1 MLREFIEQID
11 KLPQKALVNCTE
23 ISVDRP
29 CIGIISAQNET
40 VAAHKNLD
48 ALCERI
54 KSGVIASG
62 ATAKLSYVSSLDCT
76 AMHGTQTTKYDLPSR
91 DLTANA
97 VELLCASQFYD
108 GLVFVATEQNVVCG
122 MLLAAIRLNIPCVF
136 VCAGT
141 MSPIVYNHKERG
153 FVHFFEQIARIK
165 TGKTAYEQMSEIE
178 TNLPLVLGSD
188 CERYGANSFNCVLE
202 AVGLAVRGNGTAPA
216 FSVERNQ
223 IAYESGELVVKMVN
237 DKCTPRRLLTQPMLC
252 NAVTF
257 DLACGGSSTTML
269 NLIALAKELGI
280 KNLTIK
286 TIGDMAKSTPFLLY
300 NEDERRCI
308 MKQFHKAGGV
318 YAMLKQL
325 AEARMLNIDVTF
337 SNGKTLDNLLGGVEV
352 ANTNVIRPADNSVS
366 SSSVLRVLYGNVAED
381 GCFVQFRGENS
392 FSGTAKV
399 YNNEEMAVDALLHR
413 EIRAGDVV
421 VIRGE
426 GPKSGPGMREIY
438 TSLALLKGF
447 ELENKV
453 AVITDGRIADFY
465 NGIAVG
471 HITPETNEDTT
482 FTVLQDG
489 DEVEISVPKGKISC
503 DIKAKELSQRFR
515 DYDAGVSNYGNF
527 FLKNWAKTCSS
538 ASDGC
543 VFKVSKK

>member
-23 ISVDRP
+23 ISIEKP

-40 VAAHKNLD
+40 TSAHKSLD

-54 KSGVIASG
+54 KNGVTAGG
-62 ATAKLSYVSSLDCT
+62 ATAKISYVSSLDCT
-76 AMHGTQTTKYDLPSR
+76 VMHGTQTTKYDLPSR

-97 VELLCASQFYD
+97 VEVLCASDFYD

-141 MSPIVYNHKERG
+141 MSPIIYNHKERG
-153 FVHFFEQIARIK
+153 FVHFFEQVAKIK

-178 TNLPLVLGSD
+178 SNLPIALGSD
-188 CERYGANSFNCVLE
+188 CERYGANSFNCILE

-216 FSVERNQ
+216 QSVERNA
-223 IAYESGELVVKMVN
+223 IAYKTGELAVRMAN

-252 NAVTF
+252 NAVTL
-257 DLACGGSSTTML
+257 DLACGGSSTTMM
-269 NLIALAKELGI
+269 NLIAVAKELGI
-280 KNLTIK
+280 KNLSLK
-286 TIGDMAKSTPFLLY
+286 TIGDMAKSTPLLLF
-300 NEDERRCI
+300 NEDERVCI
-308 MKQFHKAGGV
+308 MTQFHKAGGV

-325 AEARMLNIDVTF
+325 SEASLLNADVTL
-337 SNGKTLDNLLGGVEV
+337 SDGNTLESLLNSVEV
-352 ANTNVIRPADNSVS
+352 ANTNVVRPADNCVAGSAR
-366 SSSVLRVLYGNVAED
+366 LRVLFGNVAED

-438 TSLALLKGF
+438 TALALLKGF

-465 NGIAVG
+465 DGIVVG

-515 DYDAGVSNYGNF
+515 DYDTGVSNYGSF
-527 FLKNWAKTCSS
+527 FLKNWAKTCAS
-538 ASDGC
+538 ASEGC
-543 VFKVSKK
+543 VFKASKK